1 MKIVIIS
8 GWAYPSSTP
17 RSFRATE
24 LAKYLAK
31 AGHDVTHY
39 FMPVEGF
46 DYAEYVK
53 QTGIKVKSL
62 GKTKYVKSPGGAT
75 HAMSLLRR
83 ARLKLLN
90 KLIEFPMIELAFK
103 TYDILKECRHVD
115 LLITIAYP
123 FPIHW
128 GAAWAKKKMGDEFPK
143 KWISDCGDP
152 YMGNSVHKPLP
163 YFQLVEDFWGRQTDY
178 ITIPIEEGRKAYS
191 KKVQDKIRI
200 IPQGFD
206 FSNIRIDT
214 SFGGNEIPHFIYA
227 GIVYKG
233 YRDPSAF
240 LEYLCRLKTDFR
252 FIVYTKSK
260 EAFNAYKGRLGEKL
274 VINDYIPRDELIYKM
289 SQMDFLINL
298 LNNNSVQS
306 PSKLI
311 DYALSGRPILD
322 ISSSFAEKENF
333 DNFMKGDYSNKHA
346 GVDVQK
352 YNIENV
358 GKQFLELAR

>member
-8 GWAYPSSTP
+8 GWAYPDASP

-24 LAKYLAK
+24 LAKYLVK
-31 AGHDVTHY
+31 SGHDVTHY
-39 FMPVEGF
+39 FMQVGGY
-46 DYAEYVK
+46 DYTEYVK
-53 QTGIKVKSL
+53 QTGVKVKSL
-62 GKTKYVKSPGGAT
+62 GNVKYVKRPGNT
-75 HAMSLLRR
+75 IRKSSLCN
-83 ARLKLLN
+83 KVWYGLLN
-90 KLIEFPMIELAFK
+90 RLIEFPMIELAFK
-103 TYDILKECRHVD
+103 TYDVLKGCKNVD

-128 GAAWAKKKMGDEFPK
+128 GAALAKKKLKSQFPK
-143 KWISDCGDP
+143 KWVSDCGDP
-152 YMGNSVHKPLP
+152 FMGNSVHRPLP
-163 YFQLVEDFWGRQTDY
+163 YFQYIEDFWGKQTDY
-178 ITIPIEEGRKAYS
+178 ITIPIEEGCKAYS

-206 FSNIRIDT
+206 FSDISVDKN
-214 SFGGNEIPHFIYA
+214 FKGNKIPQFLYA
-227 GIVYKG
+227 GITYKG

-240 LEYLCRLKTDFR
+240 LEYLCGLGKDFR

-260 EAFNAYKGRLGEKL
+260 EAFGAYKERLGEKL
-274 VINDYIPRDELIYKM
+274 VINDYIPRKELIYRM

-322 ISSSFAEKENF
+322 ISSGFKEKENF
-333 DNFMKGDYSNKHA
+333 DKFMNGDYSNKHA
-346 GVDVQK
+346 DIDLQR

-358 GKQFLELAR
+358 GKQFLELAQ

>member
-1 MKIVIIS
+1 MKILIIS
-8 GWAYPSSTP
+8 GRGYPNNSP
-17 RSFRATE
+17 RSFRSTE
-24 LAKYLAK
+24 LAKYFAK
-31 AGHDVTHY
+31 AGNEVTHY
-39 FMPVEGF
+39 FMPLEGF
-46 DYAEYVK
+46 DYSEYIK
-53 QTGIKVKSL
+53 KTGVNVKSL
-62 GKTKYVKSPGGAT
+62 GNIKYIKSPGSAT
-75 HAMSLLRR
+75 STKSIFRR
-83 ARLKLLN
+83 VWFGVLNRL
-90 KLIEFPMIELAFK
+90 IDFPMIELAFK
-103 TYDILKECRHVD
+103 TYGILKGCKNVD
-115 LLITIAYP
+115 LLITVAYP

-128 GAAWAKKKMGDEFPK
+128 GAAWARKKMGNKFPK
-143 KWISDCGDP
+143 KWVSDCGDP

-178 ITIPIEEGRKAYS
+178 ITIPIEDGRSAYS
-191 KKVQDKIRI
+191 RKVQNKIRI

-206 FSNIRIDT
+206 FSGIIIDEN
-214 SFGGNEIPHFIYA
+214 FKGNKVPHFLYA
-227 GIVYKG
+227 GAIYKG

-311 DYALSGRPILD
+311 DYALAGRPILD
-322 ISSSFAEKENF
+322 ISSSFVEKENF
-333 DNFMKGDYSNKHA
+333 DNFMKGDYSNKH
-346 GVDVQK
+346 VDIEVQR

-358 GKQFLELAR
+358 GKQFLDLVK

>member
-8 GWAYPSSTP
+8 GWAYPNSTP

-24 LAKYLAK
+24 LAKYLVK
-31 AGHDVTHY
+31 EGHDVTHY

-46 DYAEYVK
+46 DYAEYMK

-62 GKTKYVKSPGGAT
+62 GKTKYVKSPGSAT

-83 ARLKLLN
+83 ARLRLLN

-128 GAAWAKKKMGDEFPK
+128 GAAWAKKKLESQFPK
-143 KWISDCGDP
+143 TWISDCGDP
-152 YMGNSVHKPLP
+152 FMGNSVHRPLP
-163 YFQLVEDFWGRQTDY
+163 YFQYIENFWGKQTDY

-206 FSNIRIDT
+206 FSDISLDKN
-214 SFGGNEIPHFIYA
+214 FNGNKIPQFLYA
-227 GIVYKG
+227 GITYKG

-240 LEYLCRLKTDFR
+240 LEYLCGLKKDFR

-260 EAFNAYKGRLGEKL
+260 EAFGAYKERLGEKL
-274 VINDYIPRDELIYKM
+274 VINDYISRKELIYRM

-311 DYALSGRPILD
+311 DYALAGRPILD
-322 ISSSFAEKENF
+322 ISSSFVEKENF
-333 DNFMKGDYSNKHA
+333 DNFMKGDYSNKH
-346 GVDVQK
+346 VDIEVQRD
-352 YNIENV
+352 NIENV
-358 GKQFLELAR
+358 GKQFLDLVK